1 MCGATQIYPIV
12 GIHCGQII
20 ITFAK
25 VIKIYMNE
33 NIIGALLL
41 TLFAGLATGIGS
53 VIGFFAKRTN
63 KKFLCFSL
71 GLSAGVMVY
80 ISFMEMLHTS
90 RIELET
96 LLGDAQMGDLVA
108 IGLFFGGVLLAALID
123 KLIPESE
130 NPHELHN
137 VEEMQGEDNQNHHHA
152 NINRLKHMGLVTA
165 LGIAIHNFPE
175 GIATFMA
182 AYEDIGMGLAIAVAV
197 AIHNIPEGIAVSVP
211 IYHATGSRKRAF
223 WYSFASGLAEP
234 LGALLAW
241 ALLMPFLSPV
251 LLSCVM
257 AAVAGIMIYISFDEL
272 LPATHQ
278 YGENHIALLGIFL
291 GMAVMAVSLILL

>member
-1 MCGATQIYPIV
+1 
-12 GIHCGQII
+12 
-20 ITFAK
+20 
-25 VIKIYMNE
+25 MNDT
-33 NIIGALLL
+33 ISGALLL

-71 GLSAGVMVY
+71 GLSAGVMIY

-90 RIELET
+90 RIDLEA
-96 LLGDAQMGDLVA
+96 LMGSPRLGDLMAV
-108 IGLFFGGVLLAALID
+108 GLFFGGVILAALID
-123 KLIPESE
+123 KLIPEAE

-137 VEEMQGEDNQNHHHA
+137 VEEMQGDDNQHHQHH
-152 NINRLKHMGLVTA
+152 NIRKLKHMGLVTA
-165 LGIAIHNFPE
+165 IGIAVHNFPE

-182 AYEDIGMGLAIAVAV
+182 AYEDLGMGVAIAVAV

-211 IYHATGSRKRAF
+211 IYHATGSRLRAF

-234 LGALLAW
+234 LGALLTW
-241 ALLMPFLSPV
+241 GLLMPFLSPM

-272 LPATHQ
+272 LPATHY
-278 YGENHIALLGIFL
+278 YGENHIALLGLFL
-291 GMAVMAVSLILL
+291 GMAVMALSMILL

>member
-1 MCGATQIYPIV
+1 
-12 GIHCGQII
+12 
-20 ITFAK
+20 
-25 VIKIYMNE
+25 MND

-53 VIGFFAKRTN
+53 LIGFFAKRTN
-63 KKFLCFSL
+63 QKFLCFSL

-96 LLGDAQMGDLVA
+96 LLGNKQMGDLLAVV
-108 IGLFFGGVLLAALID
+108 LFFVGVGIAALID
-123 KLIPESE
+123 RVIPEAE

-137 VEEMQGEDNQNHHHA
+137 VEEMNGEDNQNHHHA
-152 NINRLKHMGLVTA
+152 NIRKLKHMGIITA
-165 LGIAIHNFPE
+165 IGIAVHNFPE
-175 GIATFMA
+175 GIATFVA
-182 AYEDIGMGLAIAVAV
+182 AYEDLGVGLAIAVAV

-234 LGALLAW
+234 LGALVAW
-241 ALLMPFLSPV
+241 AVLMPFLSPV
-251 LLSCVM
+251 LMCCIM

-278 YGENHIALLGIFL
+278 YGENHIAMLGLFL
-291 GMAVMAVSLILL
+291 GMAVMAVSLIIL